1 MVENMDILSPTARAW
16 NMVSIPSCDRTWQG
30 NKMPCAW
37 HRITANS
44 PFGLNPPPQGEVSM
58 E

>member
-1 MVENMDILSPTARAW
+1 MDILSPTVRAW
-16 NMVSIPSCDRTWQG
+16 NMVRIPSCDRTWQG